1 MAMSTRTF
9 RENFTMV
16 PRVYFQLKSE
26 VEDWLPLWISP
37 NGMGITR
44 DELILT
50 ALYCLSGR
58 AHDNFDTHIFGIYSA
73 AQSWVS

>member
-26 VEDWLPLWISP
+26 VEEWLPLSLSS
-37 NGMGITR
+37 NKMGITR
-44 DELILT
+44 DELMLT
-50 ALYCLSGR
+50 AIYCLSGR
-58 AHDNFDTHIFGIYSA
+58 AHSKFHAPYFNL
-73 AQSWVS
+73 